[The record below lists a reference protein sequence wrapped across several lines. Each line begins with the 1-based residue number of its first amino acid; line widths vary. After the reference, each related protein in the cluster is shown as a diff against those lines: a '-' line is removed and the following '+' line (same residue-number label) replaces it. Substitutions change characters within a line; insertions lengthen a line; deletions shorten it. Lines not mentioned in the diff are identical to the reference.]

1 MLDTIGSHEG
11 QYALVPP
18 QAFADQMNDHWT
30 HKLSLCPSHA
40 LWTLWKVMGTTFQT
54 AIVETANGVQSPW
67 RILQPPTG
75 TGKTQGTCVY
85 SAMQADLNR
94 DTENTLK
101 PVGILIVTRLKAGAD
116 NLRDTINELAGR
128 AVAVVH
134 HSDSHAT
141 AEELQQS
148 D

>member
-54 AIVETANGVQSPW
+54 AIVETAKGVQSPW

-75 TGKTQGTCVY
+75 SGKTQGACVY
-85 SAMQADLNR
+85 AAMQADLNCS
-94 DTENTLK
+94 TENLRK
-101 PVGILIVTRLKAGAD
+101 PVGILIVTRWIEQAD
-116 NLRDTINELAGR
+116 EL
-128 AVAVVH
+128 
-134 HSDSHAT
+134 T
-141 AEELQQS
+141 T
-148 D
+148 